1 LEQSGEVKNLNVLAQ
16 ITGFPSFP
24 LQIAPAMTLLVLDV
38 RTPDEFRAQ
47 VSTLEPG
54 AGTGRLWLKAKNHY
68 LSGGRSSP

>member
-38 RTPDEFRAQ
+38 RMTDEFRAR
-47 VSTLEPG
+47 VSTRMI
-54 AGTGRLWLKAKNHY
+54 TD
-68 LSGGRSSP
+68 